1 MKDILWLIQ
10 KTLSVLLKN
19 KKSLLIIISLPII
32 GTLLSFSIYG
42 NVGQGTLNIGVINKE
57 NQSIANDTVKF
68 LEGLNHVNVSMV
80 KESEVEDK
88 LTSKKLDGVI
98 TLESGF
104 SESVREGKPSHIGI
118 SSIKGEQVTA
128 FIKSYLYNYID
139 NIASISKVAGT
150 DQSAFDTM
158 YAGYQKGSFKVK
170 TATLEDTSKNKDM
183 TNQTMGYLIMFMLFS
198 AANLSGYILKEKE
211 NRTYFRL
218 LSTPIDGKKFILSNV
233 GVNMMILTVQIMI
246 TILFLTNVFHTNIN
260 MPFIVMIGVLMIF
273 ALVAV
278 GMSLVIVA
286 FSKNSASANTMQNM
300 VIVPTCLLA
309 GCYFPYDIMPKSVQK
324 VADFLPQRWL
334 LDTVSKLQQGIP
346 FSELYL
352 NILILFAFAIAF
364 FLIAIYKFGR
374 NNDAR
379 NFV

>member
-32 GTLLSFSIYG
+32 GTLISFSIYG
-42 NVGQGTLNIGVINKE
+42 NVGQGSLNIGVVNKE
-57 NQSIANDTVKF
+57 NESIANDTIKF
-68 LEGLNHVNVSMV
+68 LEGLNHVNVSKV

-104 SESVREGKPSHIGI
+104 SKSVREGKPDHIEI
-118 SSIKGEQVTA
+118 SSIKGDQVTV

-139 NIASISKVAGT
+139 NIVAISKVAGT
-150 DQSAFDTM
+150 DQSTFNSM
-158 YAGYQKGSFKVK
+158 YAGYQKSSFKVK
-170 TATLEDTSKNKDM
+170 SETLADTSKNKDM

-198 AANLSGYILKEKE
+198 AVNLSGFILKEKE

-218 LSTPIDGKKFILSNV
+218 LSTPIDGRKFILSNV
-233 GVNMMILTVQIMI
+233 VVNMMILTLQIVI
-246 TILFLTNVFHTNIN
+246 AVLFMTNVFHTNIN

-273 ALVAV
+273 ALIAV
-278 GMSLVIVA
+278 GLSLVIVS
-286 FSKNSASANTMQNM
+286 FSKNSAASNAMQNI

-309 GCYFPYDIMPKSVQK
+309 GCYFPYDIMPKAVQK

-334 LDTVSKLQQGIP
+334 LDTIAKLQQGIP
-346 FSELYL
+346 FSELYV
-352 NILILFAFAIAF
+352 NILILFAFAVAF

>member
-32 GTLLSFSIYG
+32 GTLISFSMYG

-57 NQSIANDTVKF
+57 SQPIANDTVKF
-68 LEGLNHVNVSMV
+68 LEELNHVKVSKI

-98 TLESGF
+98 TLDSSF
-104 SESVREGKPSHIGI
+104 SESVREGKPDHIEI
-118 SSIKGEQVTA
+118 SSIKGDQVTV

-139 NIASISKVAGT
+139 NIVAISKVAGT
-150 DQSAFDTM
+150 DQSTFNSM
-158 YAGYQKGSFKVK
+158 YAGYQKNSFKVK
-170 TATLEDTSKNKDM
+170 SETLADTSKNKDM

-218 LSTPIDGKKFILSNV
+218 LTTPIDGNKFILSNV
-233 GVNMMILTVQIMI
+233 GVNMMILTIQILI

-260 MPFIVMIGVLMIF
+260 MPFIVMIGVLMLF
-273 ALVAV
+273 ALIAI
-278 GMSLVIVA
+278 GISLVLVA
-286 FSKNSASANTMQNM
+286 FSKNSASANTMQNL

-309 GCYFPYDIMPKSVQK
+309 GCYFPYDIMPKAVQK

-334 LDTVSKLQQGIP
+334 LDTIAKLQQGIP
-346 FSELYL
+346 FSELYV
-352 NILILFAFAIAF
+352 NILILFAFAVAF

>member
-10 KTLSVLLKN
+10 KTVSVLLKN
-19 KKSLLIIISLPII
+19 KKGLFIIISLPII
-32 GTLLSFSIYG
+32 GTLISFSIYG

-68 LEGLNHVNVSMV
+68 LEEINHVKVSKV

-98 TLESGF
+98 TLQSGF
-104 SESVREGKPSHIGI
+104 SESVREGKPSHIEI
-118 SSIKGEQVTA
+118 SSIKGDQVTA

-139 NIASISKVAGT
+139 NVAAISKVSGT
-150 DQSAFDTM
+150 DQNAFDTM
-158 YAGYQKGSFKVK
+158 YTGYQKSSFKVK
-170 TATLEDTSKNKDM
+170 TETLEDTSKNKDM

-198 AANLSGYILKEKE
+198 AVNLSGYILKEKE

-233 GVNMMILTVQIMI
+233 GVNMIILTVQIII
-246 TILFLTNVFHTNIN
+246 TILFLKNVFHTNIN

-273 ALVAV
+273 ALVAI

-286 FSKNSASANTMQNM
+286 FSKNSSSANAMQNM
-300 VIVPTCLLA
+300 IIVPTCLLA
-309 GCYFPYDIMPKSVQK
+309 GCYFPYDIMPNAVQK
-324 VADFLPQRWL
+324 VANFLPQRW
-334 LDTVSKLQQGIP
+334 
-346 FSELYL
+346 
-352 NILILFAFAIAF
+352 
-364 FLIAIYKFGR
+364 
-374 NNDAR
+374 
-379 NFV
+379 

>member
-1 MKDILWLIQ
+1 MK
-10 KTLSVLLKN
+10 T
-19 KKSLLIIISLPII
+19 
-32 GTLLSFSIYG
+32 
-42 NVGQGTLNIGVINKE
+42 E
-57 NQSIANDTVKF
+57 
-68 LEGLNHVNVSMV
+68 
-80 KESEVEDK
+80 
-88 LTSKKLDGVI
+88 
-98 TLESGF
+98 
-104 SESVREGKPSHIGI
+104 
-118 SSIKGEQVTA
+118 
-128 FIKSYLYNYID
+128 
-139 NIASISKVAGT
+139 
-150 DQSAFDTM
+150 
-158 YAGYQKGSFKVK
+158 
-170 TATLEDTSKNKDM
+170 TLEDTSKNKDM

-198 AANLSGYILKEKE
+198 AVNLSGFILKEKE

-233 GVNMMILTVQIMI
+233 AVNMMILTLQIVIAVLCM
-246 TILFLTNVFHTNIN
+246 TNVFHTNIN

-273 ALVAV
+273 ALIAI
-278 GMSLVIVA
+278 GLSLVIVS
-286 FSKNSASANTMQNM
+286 FSKSSAASNAMQNL

-309 GCYFPYDIMPKSVQK
+309 GCYFPYDIMPKAVQK

-334 LDTVSKLQQGIP
+334 LDTIAKLQQGIP

>member
-1 MKDILWLIQ
+1 MKDILWLIR
-10 KTLSVLLKN
+10 KTLAALLKN
-19 KKSLLIIISLPII
+19 KKGLLLIVSLPII
-32 GTLLSFSIYG
+32 GTLISFSIYG

-57 NQSIANDTVKF
+57 NQPIANDTVKF
-68 LEGLNHVNVSMV
+68 LEGLNHVNISKI

-88 LTSKKLDGVI
+88 LTSKKLDGVV
-98 TLESGF
+98 TLDSGF
-104 SESVREGKPSHIGI
+104 SESVREGKPGHIEI
-118 SSIKGEQVTA
+118 SSIKGEQVTG

-139 NIASISKVAGT
+139 NVAAISKVAGT
-150 DQSAFDTM
+150 DQSAFDSM

-170 TATLEDTSKNKDM
+170 AETLEDTSKNKDM
-183 TNQTMGYLIMFMLFS
+183 TNQTIGYLIMFMLFS
-198 AANLSGYILKEKE
+198 AANLSGIILKEKE

-233 GVNMMILTVQIMI
+233 AVNMIILTVQIVI
-246 TILFLTNVFHTNIN
+246 AVLFMKYVFHTNIN
-260 MPFIVMIGVLMIF
+260 MPFTVMIGVLMIF
-273 ALVAV
+273 ALIAI
-278 GMSLVIVA
+278 GLSLVIVS
-286 FSKNSASANTMQNM
+286 FSKSSTASNAMQNV

-309 GCYFPYDIMPKSVQK
+309 GCYFPYDIMPKTVQK
-324 VADFLPQRWL
+324 IADFLPQRWL
-334 LDTVSKLQQGIP
+334 MDTISKLQQGIP

-379 NFV
+379 NFI

>member
-1 MKDILWLIQ
+1 MKDIIWLIQ

-19 KKSLLIIISLPII
+19 KRSLLIIISLPII
-32 GTLLSFSIYG
+32 GTLISFSIYG
-42 NVGQGTLNIGVINKE
+42 NVGQGALNIGIVNKE
-57 NQSIANDTVKF
+57 NEPIANDTIKF
-68 LEGLNHVNVSMV
+68 LEGLNHVNVSKV

-104 SESVREGKPSHIGI
+104 SKSVREGKPDHIEI
-118 SSIKGEQVTA
+118 SSIKGDQVTV

-139 NIASISKVAGT
+139 NIVAISKVAGT
-150 DQSAFDTM
+150 DQSTFNSM
-158 YAGYQKGSFKVK
+158 YAGYQKSSFKVK
-170 TATLEDTSKNKDM
+170 SETLADTSKNKDM

-198 AANLSGYILKEKE
+198 AVNLSGFILKEKE

-218 LSTPIDGKKFILSNV
+218 LSTPIDGRKFILSNV
-233 GVNMMILTVQIMI
+233 AVNMMILTLQIVI
-246 TILFLTNVFHTNIN
+246 AVLFMTNVFHTNIN

-273 ALVAV
+273 ALIAV
-278 GMSLVIVA
+278 GLSLVIVS
-286 FSKNSASANTMQNM
+286 FSKNSAASNAMQNI

-309 GCYFPYDIMPKSVQK
+309 GCYFPYDIMPKAVQK

-334 LDTVSKLQQGIP
+334 LDTIAKLQQGIP
-346 FSELYL
+346 FSELYV
-352 NILILFAFAIAF
+352 NILILFAFAVAF

>member
-19 KKSLLIIISLPII
+19 KKGLFIIISLPII
-32 GTLLSFSIYG
+32 GTLISFSMYG

-68 LEGLNHVNVSMV
+68 LEGLNHVKVSKI

-98 TLESGF
+98 TLDSGF
-104 SESVREGKPSHIGI
+104 SKSVREGKPNHIEI
-118 SSIKGEQVTA
+118 SSIKGDQVTA

-139 NIASISKVAGT
+139 NVAAISKVAGT

-158 YAGYQKGSFKVK
+158 YAGYQKGSFKMK
-170 TATLEDTSKNKDM
+170 TETLEDTSKNKDM

-233 GVNMMILTVQIMI
+233 GVNMLLLTVQILI
-246 TILFLTNVFHTNIN
+246 TILFLTNVFHININ
-260 MPFIVMIGVLMIF
+260 MPFIVMIGVLMLF
-273 ALVAV
+273 ALIAI
-278 GMSLVIVA
+278 GISLVLVA
-286 FSKNSASANTMQNM
+286 FSKNSASANALQNM
-300 VIVPTCLLA
+300 IIVPTCLLA
-309 GCYFPYDIMPKSVQK
+309 GCYFPYDIMPKAVQK

-346 FSELYL
+346 ISDLYL
-352 NILILFAFAIAF
+352 NILILFAFAVAF

-374 NNDAR
+374 NNDTR

>member
-32 GTLLSFSIYG
+32 GTLISFSEYG
-42 NVGQGTLNIGVINKE
+42 NVGQGTLNIGIVNKE
-57 NQSIANDTVKF
+57 NQPIANDTVKF
-68 LEGLNHVNVSMV
+68 LEELNHVNVSKI

-98 TLESGF
+98 TLDSGF
-104 SESVREGKPSHIGI
+104 SESVREGKPGHIEI
-118 SSIKGEQVTA
+118 SSIKGDQVTG

-139 NIASISKVAGT
+139 NIAAISKVAGN
-150 DQSAFDTM
+150 DQNTFNSM
-158 YAGYQKGSFKVK
+158 YASYQKSSFKVK
-170 TATLEDTSKNKDM
+170 SETLEDTSKNKDM

-198 AANLSGYILKEKE
+198 AMNLSGFILKEKE

-218 LSTPIDGKKFILSNV
+218 LSTPIDGRKFILSNV
-233 GVNMMILTVQIMI
+233 AVNMMILTVQIVI
-246 TILFLTNVFHTNIN
+246 AVLFMTNVFHTNIN

-273 ALVAV
+273 ALIAV
-278 GMSLVIVA
+278 GLSLVIVS
-286 FSKNSASANTMQNM
+286 FSKSSTASNAMQNI

-309 GCYFPYDIMPKSVQK
+309 GCYFPYDIMPKAVQK

-334 LDTVSKLQQGIP
+334 LDTISKLQQGTP

>member
-1 MKDILWLIQ
+1 
-10 KTLSVLLKN
+10 
-19 KKSLLIIISLPII
+19 
-32 GTLLSFSIYG
+32 
-42 NVGQGTLNIGVINKE
+42 
-57 NQSIANDTVKF
+57 
-68 LEGLNHVNVSMV
+68 
-80 KESEVEDK
+80 
-88 LTSKKLDGVI
+88 
-98 TLESGF
+98 
-104 SESVREGKPSHIGI
+104 
-118 SSIKGEQVTA
+118 
-128 FIKSYLYNYID
+128 
-139 NIASISKVAGT
+139 
-150 DQSAFDTM
+150 
-158 YAGYQKGSFKVK
+158 
-170 TATLEDTSKNKDM
+170 M

-198 AANLSGYILKEKE
+198 AVNLSGIILKEKE

-233 GVNMMILTVQIMI
+233 AVNMMILTVQIVIAVFFMK
-246 TILFLTNVFHTNIN
+246 NVFHTTIN

-273 ALVAV
+273 ALIAI
-278 GMSLVIVA
+278 GLSLVIVS
-286 FSKNSASANTMQNM
+286 FSKSSTASNAMQNI

-309 GCYFPYDIMPKSVQK
+309 GCYFPYDIMPKAVQK

-334 LDTVSKLQQGIP
+334 LDTISKLQQGIP

>member
-1 MKDILWLIQ
+1 MKDIFWLIQ

-19 KKSLLIIISLPII
+19 KKGLLIIISLPII
-32 GTLLSFSIYG
+32 GTLISFSIYG
-42 NVGQGTLNIGVINKE
+42 NVGQGTLNIGIVNKE
-57 NQSIANDTVKF
+57 NEPIANDTVKF
-68 LEGLNHVNVSMV
+68 LEGLNHVNVSKI

-98 TLESGF
+98 TLDSGF
-104 SESVREGKPSHIGI
+104 SASVREGKPSHIEI
-118 SSIKGEQVTA
+118 ASIKGDQVTV
-128 FIKSYLYNYID
+128 FIKSYVYNYID
-139 NIASISKVAGT
+139 NIAAISKVAGK
-150 DQSAFDTM
+150 DQSTFNSM
-158 YAGYQKGSFKVK
+158 YASYQNSSFKVK
-170 TATLEDTSKNKDM
+170 SETLEDTSKNKDM

-198 AANLSGYILKEKE
+198 AVNLSGFILKEKE

-233 GVNMMILTVQIMI
+233 AVNMMILTVQIVI
-246 TILFLTNVFHTNIN
+246 AVLFMTNVFHTNIN

-273 ALVAV
+273 ALIAI
-278 GMSLVIVA
+278 GLSLVIVS
-286 FSKNSASANTMQNM
+286 FSKSSAASNAMQNI

-309 GCYFPYDIMPKSVQK
+309 GCYFPYDIMPKAVQK

-334 LDTVSKLQQGIP
+334 LDTIAKLQQGIP